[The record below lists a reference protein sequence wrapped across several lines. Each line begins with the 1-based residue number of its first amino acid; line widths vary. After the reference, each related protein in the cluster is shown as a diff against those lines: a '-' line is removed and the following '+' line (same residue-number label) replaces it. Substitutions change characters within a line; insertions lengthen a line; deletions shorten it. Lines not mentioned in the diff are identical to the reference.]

1 MPRGRDK
8 KPEKIVKLDIGDPE
22 RRRIFYYVME
32 KLGMRDGNQLLW
44 HLVVREYERLHAE
57 ERKAP

>member
-8 KPEKIVKLDIGDPE
+8 KPKKLVRLDISDPE
-22 RRRIFYYVME
+22 RKRIFYYVME
-32 KLGMRDGNQLLW
+32 KLGMKDGNQLLW
-44 HLVVREYERLHAE
+44 HLVVREYERLRAE

>member
-8 KPEKIVKLDIGDPE
+8 KPEKIVKLDIRDPE

-44 HLVVREYERLHAE
+44 HLVVREYERLRAE